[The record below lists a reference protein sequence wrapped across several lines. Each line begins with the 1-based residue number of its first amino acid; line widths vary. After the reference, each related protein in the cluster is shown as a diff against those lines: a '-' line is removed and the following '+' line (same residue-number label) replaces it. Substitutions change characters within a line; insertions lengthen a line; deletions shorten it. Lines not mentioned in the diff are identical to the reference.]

1 MNYAQILTCDM
12 ANGPGMRVSLFVS
25 GCTHHC
31 RGCFNEVAWPFD
43 YGEKF
48 DRETENRLLEAV
60 KPSYYQGMTL
70 LGGEPFEPVN
80 QKGLISF
87 LRRYKEEYPD
97 KDLWAFTGY
106 IYDQDLVPGGR
117 AFTDVT
123 DEMLSYV
130 DVLVDGPF
138 MEDRKDITLLYK
150 GSSNQR
156 TIDMKQSR
164 QEGKIIFWNPGDVSM
179 SKMTHL

>member
-1 MNYAQILTCDM
+1 MIWPTDRM

-48 DRETENRLLEAV
+48 DRETENRLLETV

-156 TIDMKQSR
+156 TIDMKQTR